1 MSLPRYVT
9 LAQAAEGITK
19 YRYNP
24 PQDAVDAGVVARCV
38 LGTEKDKAFALAE
51 ELNAQLDNWRKELR
65 YLKDISED
73 TRVHELIKA
82 YKNNITFT
90 KLSIKAQR
98 DYLYYLQGW
107 KDSKANGV
115 ALYQCKLGSLVT
127 PHCQK
132 IYETHA
138 EHSVSLAN
146 HTLAVYRLL
155 FNFAIRHGYITHNP
169 FSKVLR
175 RADKPRRTVWSREDV
190 RAFMNTAYSTFKW
203 RNVGL
208 IVQMAYEY
216 GQRMGDMRKLKWEQV
231 DLEKGVLHLEQ
242 SKRRSRVTIPT
253 SQGLLTMLRQQHAE
267 FGWQQYI
274 APSNV
279 PDRKGGLLPY
289 SLFNLSR
296 VAKQI
301 LADASLPSDLVL
313 QDLRRTAITEM
324 IEVGVPIT
332 NIMSVSGHA
341 TPQSLTPY
349 IKNTLRSATV
359 TQEMRGLT

>member
-1 MSLPRYVT
+1 
-9 LAQAAEGITK
+9 
-19 YRYNP
+19 
-24 PQDAVDAGVVARCV
+24 
-38 LGTEKDKAFALAE
+38 
-51 ELNAQLDNWRKELR
+51 
-65 YLKDISED
+65 
-73 TRVHELIKA
+73 
-82 YKNNITFT
+82 
-90 KLSIKAQR
+90 
-98 DYLYYLQGW
+98 
-107 KDSKANGV
+107 
-115 ALYQCKLGSLVT
+115 
-127 PHCQK
+127 
-132 IYETHA
+132 
-138 EHSVSLAN
+138 
-146 HTLAVYRLL
+146 
-155 FNFAIRHGYITHNP
+155 
-169 FSKVLR
+169 
-175 RADKPRRTVWSREDV
+175 VWTREDV

-208 IVQMAYEY
+208 IVQMGYEY
-216 GQRMGDMRKLKWEQV
+216 GQRMGDMRKLRWDQV

-253 SQGLLTMLRQQHAE
+253 SQGLLAMLKQQHAE

-301 LADASLPSDLVL
+301 VAEANIPSELVL

-324 IEVGVPIT
+324 VEAGVPIT

-359 TQEMRGLT
+359 AQDMRELI